1 MIVKSPAC
9 YDGSHYWSSVPDF
22 KLIDPR
28 PAVLIFKAT
37 EAYPGAPFSNTTDP
51 KFIDYFSRSMEIG
64 CIRGAYHFF
73 RKNYDATR
81 QANHFLSVM
90 SKVDVLSTDML
101 ILDIEEGGEKASQL
115 WAWFEAV
122 RREYPNNLPLIYSR
136 KNILD
141 AIVMTYSEKE
151 YFKKIATWTAGYP
164 YFPDLYSSVPN
175 SKIYSYVPDQSKY
188 GPVYFWQY
196 SEVGIIKGING
207 SVDLNW
213 INPTYLPLL
222 GTNSIG
228 EVSMANF
235 SAKCTTQAKVWS
247 DVGGANLNHDIKV
260 GETVY
265 GDSEKSVSGV
275 VYLHL
280 NSPISGW
287 TKKQWFSVTYTPDPD
302 PDPTPI
308 PTEKKIVKS
317 TVTFDDGTTED
328 LYPQ

>member
-28 PAVLIFKAT
+28 PAVMIFKAS
-37 EAYPGAPFSNTTDP
+37 EAFPPYGETDS
-51 KFIDYFSRSMEIG
+51 KFVDYFSRSIEIG

-73 RKNYDATR
+73 RKAYDPVK

-101 ILDIEEGGEKASQL
+101 ILDVEEGGEKASQL
-115 WAWFEAV
+115 WSWFEAV
-122 RREYPNNLPLIYSR
+122 RREYPNNLLLIYSR

-141 AIVMTYSEKE
+141 AINMTYSEKE

-164 YFPDLYSSVPN
+164 YFPDLVTKVPAA
-175 SKIYSYVPDQSKY
+175 YTPDQSKY

-196 SEVGIIKGING
+196 SGVGIIKGIKG

-222 GTNSIG
+222 GTNVIG
-228 EVSMANF
+228 ELSMANF
-235 SAKCTTQAKVWS
+235 SAKCTSLAKVWS
-247 DVGGANLNHDIKV
+247 DIGGANLNHDIKV

-265 GDSEKSVSGV
+265 GDGEKSVSGV
-275 VYLHL
+275 AYLHL

-302 PDPTPI
+302 PDPTPV

-317 TVTFDDGTTED
+317 TILFDDGTTED